1 MVIPLYEILYSVP
14 LGQNS
19 VQNNCLASQP
29 LPRHVI
35 LSLSKGGMPQKSKI
49 ENQKSKI
56 KE

>member
-49 ENQKSKI
+49 ENQRI
-56 KE
+56 G